1 MQEQSKSEIT
11 KEIPINDL
19 INNHPDVIPVLMGY
33 GLHCVGC
40 SFASHD
46 TLETGAKMHGMNEE
60 EVEMMI
66 KDVNTTI
73 KAIEENGTTKND

>member
-1 MQEQSKSEIT
+1 MQEQENSEIT
-11 KEIPINDL
+11 KNIPINDL

-46 TLETGAKMHGMNEE
+46 TLETGAKLHGFSEE
-60 EVEMMI
+60 EIEMMI
-66 KDVNTTI
+66 KDVNITI
-73 KAIEENGTTKND
+73 KAIEENGTTKNN

>member
-66 KDVNTTI
+66 KDVNMTI
-73 KAIEENGTTKND
+73 KALEKNETTKIN

>member
-1 MQEQSKSEIT
+1 MQEQKDSEIT

-40 SFASHD
+40 SFAQHD

-60 EVEMMI
+60 EVEMML
-66 KDVNTTI
+66 KDVNATI
-73 KAIEENGTTKND
+73 KALEKEK

>member
-1 MQEQSKSEIT
+1 MQEQRNSEIT

-46 TLETGAKMHGMNEE
+46 TLETGARMHGMNEE

-66 KDVNTTI
+66 KDVNMTI
-73 KAIEENGTTKND
+73 KAIEKNGTTKND

>member
-46 TLETGAKMHGMNEE
+46 TLETGAKLHGFSEE
-60 EVEMMI
+60 EIEMMI
-66 KDVNTTI
+66 KDVNMTI
-73 KAIEENGTTKND
+73 KAIEKNGTTKND

>member
-46 TLETGAKMHGMNEE
+46 TLETGARMHGMNEE

>member
-1 MQEQSKSEIT
+1 MQEQENSEIT
-11 KEIPINDL
+11 KNVPINDL

-46 TLETGAKMHGMNEE
+46 TLETGAKLHGFSEE
-60 EVEMMI
+60 EIEMMI

>member
-66 KDVNTTI
+66 KDVNVTI
-73 KAIEENGTTKND
+73 KALEKNETTKSN